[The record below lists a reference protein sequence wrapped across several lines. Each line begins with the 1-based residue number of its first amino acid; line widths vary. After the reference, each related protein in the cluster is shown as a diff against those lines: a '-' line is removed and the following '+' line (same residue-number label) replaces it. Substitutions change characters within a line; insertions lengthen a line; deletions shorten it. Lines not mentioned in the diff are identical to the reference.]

1 MENEVKTAEV
11 VKTKYAQGLVDDI
24 FALRQNF
31 GEMENIIRDILV
43 FLANKYE
50 RDLFGYIRFDIKE
63 FADTLGYKTSSLQ
76 KDYIKKI
83 SKDGNMK
90 LQIPSLYNGHKW
102 DSYIEYAL
110 LYMLRTNFIWSS
122 DYRGKIKMESYQ
134 LLSELIVEKGPRDKR
149 MYSVK
154 LGYFTST
161 SFFKEYINI
170 DYSKYIQIQKM
181 AARINGSTSMTNLYL
196 YLMKGYR
203 SCCYDSS
210 YIFSTTV
217 DILSELMDYN
227 ITEDNHRDR
236 KRRIKAALD
245 KMVVMLDNIGFSY
258 SFEKAAPDSRF
269 KYKVCFKF
277 DDQKL
282 LYSNL
287 SYHKFSTTIRN
298 KCEMAFL
305 EKYHSAFYNRYK
317 KGYGSFAE
325 IHESASIPA
334 SISEEFSRWY
344 TSSEDD
350 LELKQKQIADSIA
363 VCFKHIATKHNIAEL
378 IQVINNNYYSESI
391 IFDCNKLF
399 LSLERSEAKLTMETE
414 HQIKLMHQTASVSKD
429 MFKAYV
435 VDNNLSTI
443 KDLIEK
449 HNISY
454 HISDQS
460 YLTTAFSHGNYK
472 ICEYLIE
479 NGASISKSFLDMV
492 EAKKTKHAKEL
503 YNFIIEFKNNNAQ
516 IDN

>member
-1 MENEVKTAEV
+1 MENKVKTAEV

-50 RDLFGYIRFDIKE
+50 RDLFGYVRFDIKE

-83 SKDGNMK
+83 SKDGNVR
-90 LQIPSLYNGHKW
+90 LQIPSLYNGHQW

-110 LYMLRTNFIWSS
+110 LYMLRTNFVWTS

-134 LLSELIVEKGPRDKR
+134 LLSELIIEKGPRDKR
-149 MYSVK
+149 IYSVK

-161 SFFKEYINI
+161 SFFKEYVNI

-203 SCCYDSS
+203 SCCYDST
-210 YIFSTTV
+210 YVFSTTV

-236 KRRIKAALD
+236 KRRIKASLD
-245 KMVVMLDNIGFSY
+245 KMVGMLENIGFSY
-258 SFEKAAPDSRF
+258 TFEKTTPDSRF
-269 KYKVCFKF
+269 KYRVNFTF

-287 SYHKFSTTIRN
+287 SYHKFNTTIRN

-305 EKYHSAFYNRYK
+305 EKYHSNFYARYK
-317 KGYGSFAE
+317 RGYGAQAE
-325 IHESASIPA
+325 IHESAKIPA
-334 SISEEFSRWY
+334 NISEEFSRWY

-350 LELKQKQIADSIA
+350 IELKQKQIAEAII
-363 VCFKHIATKHNIAEL
+363 VCFKYIGSKHTITEL
-378 IQVINNNYYSESI
+378 IQTINNSYYSESI
-391 IFDCNKLF
+391 IFDSNKLF
-399 LSLERSEAKLTMETE
+399 LNLEKSEAKHTLEAE
-414 HQIKLMHQTASVSKD
+414 QQVHIMHKTVAVTKD
-429 MFKAYV
+429 MFKGYV
-435 VDNNLSTI
+435 VDNDLPTI

-449 HNISY
+449 HNITY
-454 HISDQS
+454 HLSDNS
-460 YLTTAFSHGNYK
+460 YLPTAFSHGNYAVCK
-472 ICEYLIE
+472 YLIE
-479 NGASISKSFLDMV
+479 NGASISKSFLELV
-492 EAKKTKHAKEL
+492 ETKKNKHAKEL
-503 YNFIIEFKNNNAQ
+503 YNFIIEYKNNDTQ
-516 IDN
+516 ISN